1 MVGKG
6 SQVILLPYRVT
17 GPLFA
22 YSPHQMITRTVTL
35 IAIPQGQ
42 IDGMQMESEAKK
54 KYQNPAYQ

>member
-35 IAIPQGQ
+35 IAQ
-42 IDGMQMESEAKK
+42 IEELAQQEVS
-54 KYQNPAYQ
+54 